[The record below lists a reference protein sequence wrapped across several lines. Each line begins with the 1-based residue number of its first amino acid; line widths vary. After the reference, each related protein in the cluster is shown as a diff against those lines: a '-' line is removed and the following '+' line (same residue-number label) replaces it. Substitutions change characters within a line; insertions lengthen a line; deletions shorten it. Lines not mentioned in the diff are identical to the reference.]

1 MMKRRDFLAVAAG
14 LGTAA
19 IIQPAAAQAPAG
31 ADWRQR
37 FPELVFAIVPAE
49 NAGTVNERFAPMI
62 SYLSRE
68 LGVQVSLRIANDYAA
83 VIEGQRVG
91 NIHIGTHGP
100 SSFARALMIGA
111 QITAVV
117 MDVNADG
124 STGYHAVFYVRAD
137 SPFQRLEDLRGRA
150 LGLVDPNSTS
160 GNNVPLFELNKMS
173 IIPDQFFAR
182 VINTG
187 SHQNAIIALQ
197 QGTVDVATNWWNNE
211 RESNLLRMAS
221 RGMARAEDFRIIHR
235 SAQIVNSPTA
245 VVNALGPNAIAT
257 IQAAFVSMPQKDA
270 AAFAAV
276 AGNPPTMSGFAP
288 VTNAAYD
295 TVIEL
300 NRFVDSLRRRT

>member
-1 MMKRRDFLAVAAG
+1 MMNRRHLLLASAG
-14 LGTAA
+14 
-19 IIQPAAAQAPAG
+19 AAALAATPAMAQ

-49 NAGTVNERFAPMI
+49 NAATVNERFGPLMAYM
-62 SYLSRE
+62 SRE
-68 LGVQVSLRIANDYAA
+68 LGVRVTLRIANDYAA

-91 NIHIGTHGP
+91 NIHIGAHGP
-100 SSFARALMIGA
+100 ASFARALMVGA
-111 QITAVV
+111 QLTAVV

-137 SPFQRLEDLRGRA
+137 SPFQRIEDLRGRA

-160 GNNVPLFELNKMS
+160 GNNVPLFELNKMG
-173 IIPDQFFAR
+173 IDPERFFGR
-182 VINTG
+182 VVNTG

-211 RESNLLRMAS
+211 RESNLTRMAS
-221 RGMARAEDFRIIHR
+221 RGMARAEDFRVIHR

-245 VVNALGPNAIAT
+245 VVNALGPDAIRL
-257 IQAAFVSMPQKDA
+257 IQQALIELPRKAPDVFL
-270 AAFAAV
+270 AV
-276 AGNPPTMSGFAP
+276 AGNPPTLAGFAP
-288 VTNAAYD
+288 VTNEAYN

-300 NRFVDSLRRRT
+300 NRFVDNLRRRTN

>member
-1 MMKRRDFLAVAAG
+1 MMNRRAFLGSGVG
-14 LGTAA
+14 LGAA
-19 IIQPAAAQAPAG
+19 ALALPAVAQAPAG

-49 NAGTVNERFAPMI
+49 NAGTVNDRFAPFVA
-62 SYLSRE
+62 YLSRE
-68 LGVQVSLRIANDYAA
+68 LGVRVTLRIANDYAA

-91 NIHIGTHGP
+91 NIHIGMHGP
-100 SSFARALMIGA
+100 ASFARALMVGA

-124 STGYHAVFYVRAD
+124 STGYHSVFYVR
-137 SPFQRLEDLRGRA
+137 SNTPFQRLEDLRGRA

-160 GNNVPLFELNKMS
+160 GNNVPLFEMNRMG
-173 IIPDQFFAR
+173 INPEQFFSR
-182 VINTG
+182 VVNTG

-211 RESNLLRMAS
+211 RESNLTRMVS

-235 SAQIVNSPTA
+235 SAEIVNSPTA
-245 VVNALGPNAIAT
+245 VLSALGPEAIALIRT
-257 IQAAFVSMPQKDA
+257 VMVEMPRRDA
-270 AAFAAV
+270 AAFQAV
-276 AGNPPTMSGFAP
+276 AGNPPTLSGFAQ
-288 VTNAAYD
+288 VSNEAYN

-300 NRFVDSLRRRT
+300 NRFVDNLRRRT